1 MKNIL
6 LVEDE
11 REIREFE
18 KDYLTKAKYS
28 VIEAE
33 TGKEALELFQK
44 KKCDLVVLDL
54 NLPIIDGIE
63 VCKRIRKLS
72 GVPILMVT
80 ARTKEIDELI
90 GLEVGADDYIKKPFS
105 PKVLVARVKTLL
117 KRPTWEGSKE
127 ILKYGNLEI
136 DIPKQKVIKNGKEL
150 FFTTVQFSILVLLAQ
165 NKGKIYTRN
174 ELIDGGYDAS
184 LPPDIFDRTIDSHI
198 KNIRKVLEDDS
209 KEPRYILT
217 IRGKGYKF
225 NDKI

>member
-18 KDYLTKAKYS
+18 KDYLTNAKYS

-44 KKCDLVVLDL
+44 KKCDLVILDL

-136 DIPKQKVIKNGKEL
+136 DIPKQKVIKKGKEL
-150 FFTTVQFSILVLLAQ
+150 FLTTVQFSILVLLAQ
-165 NKGKIYTRN
+165 NKGKVYTRN